1 MKPGKRRYGRRNR
14 CWLEIREL
22 LLLISGARCFKDYVI
37 IITVIIVTYI
47 AIAKKAA
54 LSDRC

>member
-1 MKPGKRRYGRRNR
+1 MKPGKSRYGRRNR
-14 CWLEIREL
+14 CWQEIRKL

-47 AIAKKAA
+47 AIAKKPA

>member
-14 CWLEIREL
+14 CWLEIRKL
-22 LLLISGARCFKDYVI
+22 LLLISGAHCFKDYVI
-37 IITVIIVTYI
+37 IITVIIVTYA